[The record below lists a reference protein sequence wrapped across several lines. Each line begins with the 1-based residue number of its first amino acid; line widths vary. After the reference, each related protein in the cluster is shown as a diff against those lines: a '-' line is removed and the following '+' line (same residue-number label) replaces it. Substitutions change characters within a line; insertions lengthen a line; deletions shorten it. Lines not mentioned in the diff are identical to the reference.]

1 MRRVVAGRLRCEG
14 GGCQRYPRQL
24 SWQKGNDVAQVAP
37 RFDRESSMTGFTTQK
52 MLQTKSSVYVQMD
65 GEKRRKVKRKMIEG
79 SV

>member
-1 MRRVVAGRLRCEG
+1 MSA
-14 GGCQRYPRQL
+14 GGCQRSPRQL
-24 SWQKGNDVAQVAP
+24 SRQKGNDVAQVDP
-37 RFDRESSMTGFTTQK
+37 RSDRESSMTGFTTRK

>member
-1 MRRVVAGRLRCEG
+1 MRRVVAGRLRCEC
-14 GGCQRYPRQL
+14 GGCQRSPRQL
-24 SWQKGNDVAQVAP
+24 SRQKGNDVAQVDP
-37 RFDRESSMTGFTTQK
+37 RSMMGFTTRK